1 MEQTEVR
8 PESAT
13 PAGVLESPPAVTFPF
28 PPVPAAIPQAESAM
42 VGAECPACGSV
53 TGAMAAPSPVF
64 AAGRIGAFA
73 SDPGVEKEL
82 AYLIGRSDVEG
93 LTDQQALQAVL
104 SQPENRYLARLMCW
118 VLRIGGLDTY
128 HLKPRYSEDIQ
139 LLIESLRPEPSPADV
154 DVVLGWKGPVEMCN
168 GLVLPLVEV
177 VQAYSFKRD
186 DLIKAIPRRE
196 KTTAKEF
203 TPAAE
208 QLFDQIM
215 QMTEHTGSTDEQ
227 RALCHLAFRSGDVYR
242 TVAEAFARNE
252 SISAVEVRPSPLTG
266 ARNVLDVKFSFTNR
280 ATDVVTKYSVSVD
293 VTGLFPFTVRKMA
306 PCYDW

>member
-1 MEQTEVR
+1 
-8 PESAT
+8 
-13 PAGVLESPPAVTFPF
+13 
-28 PPVPAAIPQAESAM
+28 M

-64 AAGRIGAFA
+64 AAGRIGVFA

-82 AYLIGRSDVEG
+82 AYLIGRSEVEG

-154 DVVLGWKGPVEMCN
+154 DVVVGWKGPVEMCN

-186 DLIKAIPRRE
+186 DLIKAIPRPE

-266 ARNVLDVKFSFTNR
+266 ARNVLDAKFSFTNR